1 MNMEVLNRFY
11 LPETE
16 SKELDP
22 QDKEGTEPTD
32 VELLKDIKVLLEEW
46 KQERVASK
54 ESTSVELAT
63 TDDQIAIMKEQLN
76 VQSNQLAWLQIAI
89 CIGALYL
96 IARGFYKLIASYLW

>member
-1 MNMEVLNRFY
+1 MNMEALKQFVL
-11 LPETE
+11 PE
-16 SKELDP
+16 SKESDP
-22 QDKEGTEPTD
+22 QDKEGTE

-46 KQERVASK
+46 KQERVDVKQSAGI
-54 ESTSVELAT
+54 ELAT
-63 TDDQIAIMKEQLN
+63 TDDQIAILKEQLN